1 MRYCEGL
8 AYPGESGTVGV
19 LTGTIGGR
27 MGMGPDVDGVRL
39 TPVLED
45 GVRRMV
51 AVPEVMAPELLPPA
65 PFGVPCR
72 VLPAGRPAVLAGL
85 FVWIIR
91 R

>member
-1 MRYCEGL
+1 M
-8 AYPGESGTVGV
+8 
-19 LTGTIGGR
+19 GGR
-27 MGMGPDVDGVRL
+27 IGMGPDVDGVRL

-51 AVPEVMAPELLPPA
+51 AVPEVIAPELLPPA
-65 PFGVPCR
+65 PFG

-85 FVWIIR
+85 LVWIMR

>member
-1 MRYCEGL
+1 
-8 AYPGESGTVGV
+8 
-19 LTGTIGGR
+19 

-51 AVPEVMAPELLPPA
+51 AVPDVIAPGLLPLA
-65 PFGVPCR
+65 PFEVPCT

-85 FVWIIR
+85 LVWIMR

>member
-1 MRYCEGL
+1 
-8 AYPGESGTVGV
+8 
-19 LTGTIGGR
+19 

-45 GVRRMV
+45 GVLRMV
-51 AVPEVMAPELLPPA
+51 AVPDEMAPELPA
-65 PFGVPCR
+65 PFGIPCR

-85 FVWIIR
+85 LVWIMR

>member
-1 MRYCEGL
+1 M
-8 AYPGESGTVGV
+8 
-19 LTGTIGGR
+19 GGR

-51 AVPEVMAPELLPPA
+51 AVPEVMAPAPLPHA
-65 PFGVPCR
+65 PFGEPSR
-72 VLPAGRPAVLAGL
+72 LFPAGSPAVLAGL
-85 FVWIIR
+85 LVWIMR

>member
-1 MRYCEGL
+1 M
-8 AYPGESGTVGV
+8 GV

-27 MGMGPDVDGVRL
+27 IGIGPDVDGVRL

-51 AVPEVMAPELLPPA
+51 AVPEEITPELFPA
-65 PFGVPCR
+65 APLGVPCR
-72 VLPAGRPAVLAGL
+72 LLPAGRPAVLAGL
-85 FVWIIR
+85 FVWIMR

>member
-1 MRYCEGL
+1 
-8 AYPGESGTVGV
+8 
-19 LTGTIGGR
+19 
-27 MGMGPDVDGVRL
+27 MGPDVDGVRL

-45 GVRRMV
+45 GVLRMV
-51 AVPEVMAPELLPPA
+51 AVPDEMAPELLLPPA

-85 FVWIIR
+85 LVWIMR